1 MFNRRGLTVLE
12 LLVALAIVA
21 TLLAILTPAVLAM
34 RERARETTCK
44 NNVHQLN
51 LALAQYADAHK
62 NLPRPAAPGTI
73 GGWMVEVLPFLEQEN
88 LQDTIQVGSQIADAP
103 ESLFVPPAI
112 FRCPRR
118 SSLDG
123 SSQEGVMPG
132 HYVFVPMSRRDS
144 FDLFDSPTI
153 LSEPWL
159 NGPEMTYE
167 AVTRAKGPHH
177 GGFHFARGFQQG
189 VDFME
194 GEGKSR

>member
-1 MFNRRGLTVLE
+1 MLKRRGLTIVE
-12 LLVALAIVA
+12 LLVVLAIIA
-21 TLLAILTPAVLAM
+21 TLIGLLAPAVLAM

-51 LALAQYADAHK
+51 LAMAQYADAHK
-62 NLPRPAAPGTI
+62 DLPHPAAPGTI
-73 GGWMVEVLPFLEQEN
+73 GGWMVEVLPFIEQEN
-88 LQDTIQVGSQIADAP
+88 LQDTIPLGSLIADAP

-123 SSQEGVMPG
+123 SSREGVTPG

-144 FDLFDSPTI
+144 FDLFDSPTT

-167 AVTRAKGPHH
+167 TVTRSTGPHH

-194 GEGKSR
+194 GGGKAP